1 MWNLI
6 RSVFFGD
13 GVSSGVSESHRRRNA
28 ATPVVA
34 EVQVLENREVMS
46 ASTIHNWNDVLLDA
60 IRAERPAPPAA
71 SRAMAIVSTAVF
83 DAVNSIDG
91 RYERYLTFANVS
103 PLASKDAAAAAA
115 AHRTLSAL
123 FPSQRPYFDAALNET
138 LSTVPWGSLR
148 DAAIGAGVFV
158 ADRILNSRST
168 DGWNLVVNYTP
179 GDVPGDWNPTAPD
192 FAPAIL
198 PQWSL
203 MRPWAMS
210 RPNQFLPAA
219 PPSLQSSAY
228 ARDLNEVQAIGSINS
243 RFRTGD
249 QTNIAY
255 FWAGAAGTATP
266 PGQWNMIAQ
275 TIAEGEG
282 LSMEESARMYAV
294 LNIALAD
301 AAITSWHA
309 KFNYDLWRPIGAIQN
324 ADLDGNR
331 STVRDAFWTPLLKTP
346 AFPTYT
352 SGHSTFSAAG
362 AAVLTDVF
370 GTDAIGFVAKSE
382 VAGVPDRLYTSIRA
396 AAAEAGLSRIYGGI
410 HFQFDNQAGLSS
422 GDAVGRFV
430 AANCLPMRAGVQVVN
445 GALQVFGTS
454 RNDTI
459 RIDVWGSSLNVQIN
473 GRSFLT
479 TPGTWIS
486 CICIDAGPGND
497 DVAINS
503 RVSLSST
510 IEGGTGNDRLSG
522 GSGHD
527 TLLGDAG
534 HDLLFGNWGNDTLFG
549 ALGDDTLDGGAGFN
563 SLNAGFGFDTLYISR
578 FFDTYNSGPG
588 RKRIFWR

>member
-1 MWNLI
+1 MWNVI
-6 RSVFFGD
+6 RSALFGD
-13 GVSSGVSESHRRRNA
+13 SVSCGVLSSHRRRNA
-28 ATPVVA
+28 SSPVVA
-34 EVQVLENREVMS
+34 ETQVLENREVMS
-46 ASTIHNWNDVLLDA
+46 ATTIHNWNDELLEA
-60 IRAERPAPPAA
+60 IRTEQLAPPMA

-91 RYERYLTFANVS
+91 RYESYLTFASVS
-103 PLASKDAAAAAA
+103 PLANKDAAAAAA

-123 FPSQRPYFDAALNET
+123 FPSQRSYFDALLSDT
-138 LSTVPWGSLR
+138 LSTVPRGSMR
-148 DAAIGAGVFV
+148 DAGIGAGVFV

-168 DGWNLVVNYTP
+168 DGWNRIVSYTP
-179 GDVPGDWNPTAPD
+179 GDYVGDWNPTAPD
-192 FAPAIL
+192 FAPAVL
-198 PQWSL
+198 PQWGL
-203 MRPWAMS
+203 VRPWAMS

-219 PPSLQSSAY
+219 PPSLLSSTY
-228 ARDLNEVQAIGSINS
+228 ARDLNEVQAIGSANS
-243 RFRTGD
+243 RVRTAD
-249 QTNIAY
+249 QTNIAL
-255 FWAGAAGTATP
+255 FWAGSAGTATP

-282 LSMEESARMYAV
+282 LSMAESARMYAV

-301 AAITSWHA
+301 AAITSWNA
-309 KFNYDLWRPIGAIQN
+309 KYTYDLWRPIDAIQN
-324 ADLDGNR
+324 
-331 STVRDAFWTPLLKTP
+331 SWTSLLKTP
-346 AFPTYT
+346 AFPAYT
-352 SGHSTFSAAG
+352 SGHSTFSGAA

-370 GTDAIGFVAKSE
+370 GTDAIGFIAESE
-382 VAGVPDRLYTSIRA
+382 VSSVPDRLYPSIRA

-410 HFQFDNQAGLSS
+410 HFQFDNHVGLST
-422 GDAVGRFV
+422 GNAVGRFV

-454 RNDTI
+454 RSDTI
-459 RIDVWGSSLNVQIN
+459 RIDVWGASLNILIN

-497 DVAINS
+497 DVAISS
-503 RVSLSST
+503 RISLSST

-534 HDLLFGNWGNDTLFG
+534 HDLLFGNWGNDALFG
-549 ALGDDTLDGGAGFN
+549 GLGDDTLDGGVGYN

-578 FFDTYNSGPG
+578 FFDTWHLGPG